1 MATICD
7 QVNVDANLC
16 TEEEIGSFILAENAT
31 EASQSAILSKAISL
45 KDPIAISYPVKS
57 TGFYCVS
64 TYAYSGHD
72 YKGVVE
78 FRNAYG
84 ELPAAQ
90 IPKLPFYG
98 GLTIVYAVVG
108 VLVYDYD
115 EYIAVELIADVS
127 FSFWAFLY
135 VQNRHD
141 IRKLLLLLSP
151 VGSNHL
157 KYRFKITLL
166 LSLSSLSSRN

>member
-1 MATICD
+1 LATICD
-7 QVNVDANLC
+7 QANVDANLC
-16 TEEEIGSFILAENAT
+16 TKEELGSFILAANAT
-31 EASQSAILSKAISL
+31 EASQSAILSKAINL
-45 KDPIAISYPVKS
+45 KDPIAINYPVKK

-98 GLTIVYAVVG
+98 ALTIVYTVVG
-108 VLVYDYD
+108 LSVFD
-115 EYIAVELIADVS
+115 E
-127 FSFWAFLY
+127 
-135 VQNRHD
+135 
-141 IRKLLLLLSP
+141 
-151 VGSNHL
+151 
-157 KYRFKITLL
+157 
-166 LSLSSLSSRN
+166 

>member
-7 QVNVDANLC
+7 QANVDAKLC
-16 TEEEIGSFILAENAT
+16 TKEELGSFILAANAT
-31 EASQSAILSKAISL
+31 EASQSAILSKAINL
-45 KDPIAISYPVKS
+45 KDPIAISYPVKK

-108 VLVYDYD
+108 VSVFDD
-115 EYIAVELIADVS
+115 EYVTVDSLLMSV
-127 FSFWAFLY
+127 FRFWAFLY

-141 IRKLLLLLSP
+141 IRKLCLLSHL

-157 KYRFKITLL
+157 KFRSKIILL
-166 LSLSSLSSRN
+166 LSLCSLLLRN